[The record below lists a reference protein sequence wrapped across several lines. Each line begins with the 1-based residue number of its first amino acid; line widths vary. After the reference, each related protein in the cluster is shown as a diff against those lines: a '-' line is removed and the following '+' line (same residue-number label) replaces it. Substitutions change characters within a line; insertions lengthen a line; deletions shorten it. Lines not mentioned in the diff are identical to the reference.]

1 MAAQASC
8 TYMLSASFRSM
19 CVVMPTCQWRI
30 STVLCVLV
38 FERKRNTVMTVY
50 DNKNNRM
57 YYIGCLADLNED
69 NESTPENQCESRW
82 LCATV
87 VHFLYCKQ

>member
-1 MAAQASC
+1 MCRNAN
-8 TYMLSASFRSM
+8 LSVENIYCFVR
-19 CVVMPTCQWRI
+19 
-30 STVLCVLV
+30 VLV
-38 FERKRNTVMTVY
+38 FERKRNTVMTMY

-69 NESTPENQCESRW
+69 NESTPENHCESRW

-87 VHFLYCKQ
+87 VRFLYCKQ

>member
-1 MAAQASC
+1 MCRNAN
-8 TYMLSASFRSM
+8 LSVENIYCF
-19 CVVMPTCQWRI
+19 VW
-30 STVLCVLV
+30 VLV
-38 FERKRNTVMTVY
+38 FERKRNTVMTMY